1 MEKFGK
7 YNELLNTL
15 FDLWEKS
22 YDEND
27 RENPWRILGAN
38 CSWYFATREA
48 AEEWYLAER
57 APRRRGRRGKWS

>member
-1 MEKFGK
+1 MAEKLVKILEPYKGRQR
-7 YNELLNTL
+7 LLA
-15 FDLWEKS
+15 
-22 YDEND
+22 YDKD
-27 RENPWRILGAN
+27 DTENPWRILGAN

>member
-1 MEKFGK
+1 MAEKLVKILEPYKGRQR
-7 YNELLNTL
+7 LLA
-15 FDLWEKS
+15 

-27 RENPWRILGAN
+27 TENPWRILGAN

-48 AEEWYLAER
+48 AEEWHLAER